1 MLHFV
6 AENLGVFW
14 ASAAALPLACGTS
27 AMRYTVSES
36 LVLEQVP
43 DLRGTVMPLNPIA
56 LGLGATAGSSLGGL
70 TLISL
75 GFGGLGAFGLLS
87 LTASLL
93 YSVFAVD
100 PVTP

>member
-1 MLHFV
+1 
-6 AENLGVFW
+6 
-14 ASAAALPLACGTS
+14 
-27 AMRYTVSES
+27 
-36 LVLEQVP
+36 
-43 DLRGTVMPLNPIA
+43 MPLNPIA